1 MNAEKL
7 FSTKERTAILQDVI
21 FSETEFGVNE
31 VANRLSLSKGLV
43 SKYLDI
49 LATENV
55 LKRKQTKFIVKN
67 TIETRSLKIIFNLQ
81 EINTDILKRHK
92 FVEAAGLYGSCVKG
106 TNTKSSDTDLWI
118 KINKTDND
126 KLAKL
131 TSELRK
137 NIKNVKILIL
147 DDNKLETLKKEDP
160 LFYYS
165 LFFGSVIIYGEE
177 NTI

>member
-1 MNAEKL
+1 MNTEKL
-7 FSTKERTAILQDVI
+7 FSTKERIAILQDVI
-21 FSETEFGVNE
+21 FSEKEIGVNE
-31 VANRLSLSKGLV
+31 VAKRLGLTKGMI

-49 LATENV
+49 LVTEN
-55 LKRKQTKFIVKN
+55 LLERKHTKFIIKN
-67 TIETRSLKIIFNLQ
+67 TIETKILKIIFNLQ
-81 EINTDILKRHK
+81 GINTGIFRRYK
-92 FVEAAGLYGSCVKG
+92 FVEAAGLYGSCAKG
-106 TNTKSSDTDLWI
+106 TNTSSSDTDVWI
-118 KINKTDND
+118 KIHKTDNE

-147 DDNKLETLKKEDP
+147 DDKKLETLKKDDP

-165 LFFGSVIIYGEE
+165 LFFGSVIVYGEE

>member
-1 MNAEKL
+1 MNTEKL
-7 FSTKERTAILQDVI
+7 FSTKERVAILQHVI

-31 VANRLSLSKGLV
+31 VAKRLLVSKGLV

-49 LATENV
+49 LVTENI
-55 LKRKQTKFIVKN
+55 LERKNTKFIVRN
-67 TIETRSLKIIFNLQ
+67 TKEVKSLKIIFNIQ
-81 EINTDILKRHK
+81 DIDTDIFKRYK
-92 FVEAAGLYGSCVKG
+92 FVEAAGLYGSCAKG
-106 TNTKSSDTDLWI
+106 INTNSSDADLWI

-160 LFYYS
+160 LFYHS
-165 LFFGSVIIYGEE
+165 LYFGSVTVYGEE
-177 NTI
+177 NAI